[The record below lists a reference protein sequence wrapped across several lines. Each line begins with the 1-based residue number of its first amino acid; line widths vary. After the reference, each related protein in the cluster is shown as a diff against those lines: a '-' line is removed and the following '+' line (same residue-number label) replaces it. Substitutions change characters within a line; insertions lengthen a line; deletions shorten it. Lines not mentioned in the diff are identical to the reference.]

1 MNPQRQLVS
10 RPTRHRCTVLL
21 RSWSGGLEFARGV
34 VTEAAQYECSYR
46 RTAHHATGI
55 RYHSELRHIPLT
67 LFAVARKPLFSCSTS
82 ELGQETYRVQHWWS
96 KAWKCTSTR
105 RSAALFGW
113 PGCVCGRSTS
123 VTICSPRSPSAW
135 CRLLASAERNDY
147 PQLFNRQNLH
157 SLRSSASWRP
167 TYLFQH

>member
-34 VTEAAQYECSYR
+34 VTEAAQYECS
-46 RTAHHATGI
+46 TVV
-55 RYHSELRHIPLT
+55 PLT
-67 LFAVARKPLFSCSTS
+67 TPLEFATTQSSDIFLWHYSPWPENLSFLVLLANSVKKHTESSTDDLKRGSVRLHDVAPRYLVDLAASADGRHQS
-82 ELGQETYRVQHWWS
+82 
-96 KAWKCTSTR
+96 
-105 RSAALFGW
+105 RSAVPGALLHGAVYW
-113 PGCVCGRSTS
+113 PAQS
-123 VTICSPRSPSAW
+123 
-135 CRLLASAERNDY
+135 RNDY